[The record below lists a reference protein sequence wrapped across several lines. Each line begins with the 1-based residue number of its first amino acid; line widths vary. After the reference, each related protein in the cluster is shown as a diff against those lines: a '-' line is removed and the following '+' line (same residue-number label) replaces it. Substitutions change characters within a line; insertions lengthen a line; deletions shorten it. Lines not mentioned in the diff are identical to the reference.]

1 MEESTLNQTMEVLDE
16 AKKVVSLSGKQA
28 VALLLG
34 SVAVGA
40 IIDELAHKI
49 KWPTFKK
56 QPKVIDVKQEPEKA
70 EEE

>member
-1 MEESTLNQTMEVLDE
+1 MEENVLNQTMEVLDE

-28 VALLLG
+28 LALLLG
-34 SVAVGA
+34 SVAFGVIA
-40 IIDELAHKI
+40 DEVAHKI

-56 QPKVIDVKQEPEKA
+56 QPKVIDVKQEPEEV